1 MREGGNFMGRRQ
13 RIEYYGAIYHII
25 HRGNNKSF
33 IFEEAEEKMKLL
45 EIIGNVKELFD
56 FHLLAYVI
64 MDNHYHFVIKTHN
77 IPISQIMHRINTRY
91 AKYYNWKKSR
101 TGSPFENRY
110 RSILVQNELYFIRL
124 IRYIHNNPVYA
135 NICDSMVK
143 YKWSSDVFYR
153 MNVDNLVNI
162 EEFLD
167 MLSLDRLQ
175 AIKKYGDLM
184 NEPLEDYI
192 KLREEFE
199 EDEVIGS
206 DEFKESLNKD
216 NGFKNTAL
224 LDDIL
229 KSVCPRTLDYELIK
243 EGSRKRYL
251 TKYKYD
257 YIIKAINQGYTK
269 EEISDNINVTINAI
283 RNILQK

>member
-1 MREGGNFMGRRQ
+1 MGRRP

-101 TGSPFENRY
+101 TGSPFETRY
-110 RSILVQNELYFIRL
+110 KSILVQNEAYFIRL
-124 IRYIHNNPVYA
+124 IRYVHNNPVYA

-162 EEFLD
+162 EELLD
-167 MLSLDRLQ
+167 MLSLDRLE
-175 AIKKYGDLM
+175 AIKKYKKLM
-184 NEPLEDYI
+184 DEPREDYK
-192 KLREEFE
+192 KLKEELE

-206 DEFKESLNKD
+206 DEFRESLKKESK
-216 NGFKNTAL
+216 GKKTIS

-229 KSVCPRTLDYELIK
+229 KSICPAILDYHLIK

-251 TKYKYD
+251 TKYKYE
-257 YIIKAINQGYTK
+257 YAVEAINQGYTK
-269 EEISDNINVTINAI
+269 EEISDNINITVKAI
-283 RNILQK
+283 RNVLQYKEGVL